1 MRSPVL
7 FLVFNRPQT
16 TAKVFE
22 QIRSAK
28 PPKLYI
34 AADGPRE
41 GREGE
46 LESCQRARDIA
57 TQVDWPCEVKT
68 LFQKHNLGCKVGVSS
83 GISWFF
89 EQEPEGIILEDDVL
103 PVPSFFSY
111 CDELLEKYRADERVG
126 MISGSNLISSR
137 ADCEESYFFSKIP
150 LIWGWAA
157 WRRSW
162 QQYDVSIAQWSEWN
176 RSGGLEKL
184 FPSKPLVC
192 SYWRDAFNRV
202 FQGKLNTWDY
212 QLMFTRWL
220 YGGLTIIPKNNLTDN
235 LGYGSNATHT
245 SQNKPACLLDSPA
258 IDLPLPLIHPI
269 EIQANDARDLLI
281 FKHVHGVNLAGFIRR
296 QLRPLKKLITPL
308 VGPPS

>member
-89 EQEPEGIILEDDVL
+89 EQEPEGIIFGNG
-103 PVPSFFSY
+103 S
-111 CDELLEKYRADERVG
+111 RV
-126 MISGSNLISSR
+126 N
-137 ADCEESYFFSKIP
+137 
-150 LIWGWAA
+150 
-157 WRRSW
+157 
-162 QQYDVSIAQWSEWN
+162 
-176 RSGGLEKL
+176 
-184 FPSKPLVC
+184 
-192 SYWRDAFNRV
+192 
-202 FQGKLNTWDY
+202 
-212 QLMFTRWL
+212 
-220 YGGLTIIPKNNLTDN
+220 
-235 LGYGSNATHT
+235 
-245 SQNKPACLLDSPA
+245 
-258 IDLPLPLIHPI
+258 
-269 EIQANDARDLLI
+269 
-281 FKHVHGVNLAGFIRR
+281 AGFAVVKNKKIKY
-296 QLRPLKKLITPL
+296 LKM
-308 VGPPS
+308 